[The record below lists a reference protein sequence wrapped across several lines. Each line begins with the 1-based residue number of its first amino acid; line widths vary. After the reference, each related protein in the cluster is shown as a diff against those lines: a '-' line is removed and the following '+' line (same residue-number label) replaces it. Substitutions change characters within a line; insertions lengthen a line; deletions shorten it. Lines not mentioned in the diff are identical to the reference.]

1 MFKCEKHS
9 NLGAVYSYY
18 NVATSISY
26 TELIN
31 DALVLARLS
40 GTYSKYSKYRNAV
53 DVLDLICVQ
62 MVFLLFL

>member
-40 GTYSKYSKYRNAV
+40 GTYSKYSKYRNAM